1 MKRPERERLMKEI
14 LEYWWDC
21 VTINGKKDAEING
34 FMDDYCGKFSH
45 PYMIG
50 EGWEPTLENFTNS
63 QLRKLLAAM
72 IASGIKTN

>member
-34 FMDDYCGKFSH
+34 FMGFDDTY
-45 PYMIG
+45 
-50 EGWEPTLENFTNS
+50 
-63 QLRKLLAAM
+63 
-72 IASGIKTN
+72 

>member
-1 MKRPERERLMKEI
+1 MKRPERERLMLEI
-14 LEYWWDC
+14 MSYWVDC
-21 VTINGKKDAEING
+21 VMISAKKDAEING
-34 FMDDYCGKFSH
+34 FMDDYCEKFSH

-63 QLRKLLAAM
+63 QLRKLLSAM